1 MIELT
6 LRSNYDKVIVSNKHI
21 IWMFPHDKGTTV
33 YITGDMSFDVIEN
46 ITEINKK
53 LAKVY

>member
-1 MIELT
+1 
-6 LRSNYDKVIVSNKHI
+6 
-21 IWMFPHDKGTTV
+21 MFPHDQGTTV
-33 YITGDMSFDVIEN
+33 YITGDMSFDVVEN